1 MNYRVRNIG
10 IAVALAAVAALFTSF
25 YVTNYKRNV
34 QEGEELVTVYV
45 AARDIPAGTPGSKLQ
60 SSGSISKNEVVRR
73 SVAPGAVS
81 SIEQVRELIAAS
93 PVYAGEQITTRRFRP
108 VEERGVRAQISGN
121 KRAIQVPGD
130 KHQLLAGT
138 LAAGDRVDVVAS
150 LKYKIA
156 DVSPQAAETGNRGD
170 IERVA
175 SRVVL
180 RDLLVLQA
188 PPEPDAQSRL
198 TSSQQALSV
207 LLAVTDG
214 QAQKLFFVLKNGD
227 WSLQLRPVT
236 EPTDSPGSVETLE
249 SVMGDGLKQDQLRQ
263 LVYGRRLR

>member
-10 IAVALAAVAALFTSF
+10 IAVILAAIAALFTSF

-34 QEGEELVTVYV
+34 QEGEENITVFI
-45 AARDIPAGTPGSKLQ
+45 ASRDIEAGTPGAKLN
-60 SSGSISKNEVVRR
+60 SMISETEVARR

-81 SIEQVRELIAAS
+81 ELDQVRELIAAS

-121 KRAIQVPGD
+121 LRAIQVPGEQD
-130 KHQLLAGT
+130 QVLAGT

-150 LKYKIA
+150 IKYKLA
-156 DVSPQAAETGNRGD
+156 DVSPQSAQSGNRGD

-180 RDLLVLQA
+180 RDLLVLHA
-188 PPEPDAQSRL
+188 PTRPDANSRL
-198 TSSQQALSV
+198 SSQNSFSV
-207 LLAVTDG
+207 LLAVTDN
-214 QAQKLFFVLKNGD
+214 QAQKLFFVIKNGD

-236 EPTDSPGSVETLE
+236 DAEDSVGSVETLE
-249 SVMGDGLKQDQLRQ
+249 SVMGDGLRQNQLRQ
-263 LVYGRRLR
+263 LVYGRRIR

>member
-10 IAVALAAVAALFTSF
+10 IAVVLAAVAALFTSF

-34 QEGEELVTVYV
+34 QEGEENVTVFV

-60 SSGSISKNEVVRR
+60 SGGMISKNEIARR
-73 SVAPGAVS
+73 GVAPGAVS
-81 SIEQVRELIAAS
+81 EPDQVRELIAATH
-93 PVYAGEQITTRRFRP
+93 VYAGEQITTRRFRP

-121 KRAIQVPGD
+121 QRAIQVPGEQ
-130 KHQLLAGT
+130 HQLLAGT

-150 LKYKIA
+150 LKYKLA
-156 DVSPQAAETGNRGD
+156 DVSPQSAEAGNRGD

-180 RDLLVLQA
+180 RDLLVLRA
-188 PPEPDAQSRL
+188 PEQPDVGSRL
-198 TSSQQALSV
+198 SSRQEVSV
-207 LLAVTDG
+207 LLAVTDS
-214 QAQKLFFVLKNGD
+214 QAQKLFFVLQNGD

-236 EPTDSPGSVETLE
+236 DAQDSPGSVETIE
-249 SVMGDGLKQDQLRQ
+249 SVMGDGLKQNQLRQ

>member
-1 MNYRVRNIG
+1 MTYRVRNIG
-10 IAVALAAVAALFTSF
+10 IAVALAVVAALFTSF

-34 QEGEELVTVYV
+34 QEGEENITVFV
-45 AARDIPAGTPGSKLQ
+45 ASRDIPAGTPGSKL
-60 SSGSISKNEVVRR
+60 SSMISETELARR

-81 SIEQVRELIAAS
+81 ELDQVRELIAAS

-121 KRAIQVPGD
+121 LRAIQVPGE

-138 LAAGDRVDVVAS
+138 LAAGDRVDLIAS
-150 LKYKIA
+150 IKYKLA
-156 DVSPQAAETGNRGD
+156 DVSPRAAAAGSRGD

-180 RDLLVLQA
+180 RDLLVLHA
-188 PPEPDAQSRL
+188 PTQPDVGSRL
-198 TSSQQALSV
+198 SSQEDFSV
-207 LLAVTDG
+207 LLAVTDN
-214 QAQKLFFVLKNGD
+214 QAQKLFFVIKNGD

-236 EPTDSPGSVETLE
+236 DAEDSPGSVETLE
-249 SVMGDGLKQDQLRQ
+249 SVMGDGLKQNQLRQ

>member
-10 IAVALAAVAALFTSF
+10 IAVILAAVAALFTSF
-25 YVTNYKRNV
+25 YVTSYKRNV
-34 QEGEELVTVYV
+34 REGEENVTVFV
-45 AARDIPAGTPGSKLQ
+45 ASRDIPAGTPGAKLN
-60 SSGSISKNEVVRR
+60 SMISKTEVARR

-81 SIEQVRELIAAS
+81 EVDQVRELIAAS

-108 VEERGVRAQISGN
+108 VQERGVRAQISGN
-121 KRAIQVPGD
+121 LRAIQIPGEQ
-130 KHQLLAGT
+130 HQLLAGT

-150 LKYKIA
+150 LKYKLA
-156 DVSPQAAETGNRGD
+156 DVSPQAAQTGNRGD

-188 PPEPDAQSRL
+188 PTRPDVGSRL
-198 TSSQQALSV
+198 SSEDSSSV
-207 LLAVTDG
+207 LLAVTDN
-214 QAQKLFFVLKNGD
+214 QAQKLFFVIKNGD

-236 EPTDSPGSVETLE
+236 DAEDSAGNVETLE
-249 SVMGDGLKQDQLRQ
+249 SVMGDGLRQNQLRQ

>member
-1 MNYRVRNIG
+1 MTYRVRNIG
-10 IAVALAAVAALFTSF
+10 IAVVLAAVAALFTSF

-34 QEGEELVTVYV
+34 QQGEENVTVFI
-45 AARDIPAGTPGSKLQ
+45 AARDIPAGTPGAKLT
-60 SSGSISKNEVVRR
+60 SGGLISKNEVARR

-81 SIEQVRELIAAS
+81 TLDQVRELIAAT

-121 KRAIQVPGD
+121 MRAIQVPGEQ
-130 KHQLLAGT
+130 HQLLAGT
-138 LAAGDRVDVVAS
+138 LAAGDHIDIVAS
-150 LKYKIA
+150 LKYKLA
-156 DVSPQAAETGNRGD
+156 DVSPQSAEAGNRGD

-180 RDLLVLQA
+180 RDLLVLRA
-188 PPEPDAQSRL
+188 PIQPDVGSRL
-198 TSSQQALSV
+198 TSSREAFSV
-207 LLAVTDG
+207 LLAVTDS

-236 EPTDSPGSVETLE
+236 DAQDSPGSVETIE
-249 SVMGDGLKQDQLRQ
+249 SVMGDGLKQNQLRQ

>member
-1 MNYRVRNIG
+1 MTYRVRNIG

-34 QEGEELVTVYV
+34 QEGEENVTVFV
-45 AARDIPAGTPGSKLQ
+45 ASRDIPVGTPGSKL
-60 SSGSISKNEVVRR
+60 GPMIAKDEVVRR

-81 SIEQVRELIAAS
+81 SLDQVRELIAAT

-121 KRAIQVPGD
+121 MRAIEVPGD
-130 KHQLLAGT
+130 QHQLMAGT
-138 LAAGDRVDVVAS
+138 LATGDRIDVVAS
-150 LKYKIA
+150 LKYKLA
-156 DVSPQAAETGNRGD
+156 DVSPQAAAGSRRD

-175 SRVVL
+175 TRVVL
-180 RDLLVLQA
+180 RDLLVLRA
-188 PPEPDAQSRL
+188 PTRPDLQGRL
-198 TSSQQALSV
+198 TSRNEAFSV
-207 LLAVTDG
+207 LLAVTDS
-214 QAQKLFFVLKNGD
+214 QAQKLFFVLKNGE

-236 EPTDSPGSVETLE
+236 DVADSPGSVETLE
-249 SVMGDGLKQDQLRQ
+249 SVMGDGLKQNQLQQ

>member
-1 MNYRVRNIG
+1 MTYRVRNIG

-25 YVTNYKRNV
+25 YVTNYKQNV
-34 QEGEELVTVYV
+34 QQGEENVTVFV
-45 AARDIPAGTPGSKLQ
+45 ASRDIPAGTPGAKL
-60 SSGSISKNEVVRR
+60 GSMISTNEIARR

-81 SIEQVRELIAAS
+81 SVDQVRELMAAS

-121 KRAIQVPGD
+121 TRALEVPGD
-130 KHQLLAGT
+130 QHQLLAGT
-138 LAAGDRVDVVAS
+138 LAAGDHIDVVAS
-150 LKYKIA
+150 LKYKLA
-156 DVSPQAAETGNRGD
+156 DVSPQAAQTGNRGD

-180 RDLLVLQA
+180 RDLLVLRA
-188 PPEPDAQSRL
+188 PTQPDLQGRL
-198 TSSQQALSV
+198 TSRNEGFSV
-207 LLAVTDG
+207 LLAVTDS
-214 QAQKLFFVLKNGD
+214 QAQKLFFVLQNGD

-236 EPTDSPGSVETLE
+236 DAADSPSSVETIE
-249 SVMGDGLKQDQLRQ
+249 SVMGDGLKGDQLRQ